1 MTGHNPRALAALV
14 VAVSAIAFAAIF
26 FRLAV
31 PTHPLTAAAWRL
43 SLAALL
49 SSPFVLRGWR
59 SGALTPA
66 HLRAGLVAGVI
77 YAVHFGAWVWSLGL
91 TSVAASVTLVCI
103 TPLGLALWGWLRGQD
118 APTRQQ
124 LIGMGVASGG
134 VALVGSADWS
144 GGGASALLGDALAV
158 VGALVMGGYML
169 MVRRLGHALDAVAFS
184 GVACGVGA
192 ALLIGAAW
200 LIDAPLWPQ
209 GPSQI
214 AALLACAIVPQLIG
228 HTLLTWSLRHVTPT
242 LAAIAILGEPVGA
255 TALAA
260 VVLGERVGIGTLAGC
275 ALVLAGVAVALL
287 RRPEPAL

>member
-103 TPLGLALWGWLRGQD
+103 TPLGLALWGVCEV
-118 APTRQQ
+118 
-124 LIGMGVASGG
+124 VAITLYN
-134 VALVGSADWS
+134 ALVWR
-144 GGGASALLGDALAV
+144 ALASSP
-158 VGALVMGGYML
+158 AN
-169 MVRRLGHALDAVAFS
+169 
-184 GVACGVGA
+184 
-192 ALLIGAAW
+192 
-200 LIDAPLWPQ
+200 APPRS
-209 GPSQI
+209 PD
-214 AALLACAIVPQLIG
+214 
-228 HTLLTWSLRHVTPT
+228 
-242 LAAIAILGEPVGA
+242 
-255 TALAA
+255 
-260 VVLGERVGIGTLAGC
+260 
-275 ALVLAGVAVALL
+275 
-287 RRPEPAL
+287 